1 MIGVVAVARF
11 TGIRSQ
17 LLGLVAAA
25 AIPFL
30 VLIGVSLFNQYRAAK
45 AEALDRALSEAR
57 VLAAQLDDHIGNVE
71 NLMLGLS
78 RAVSTNPADTAK
90 NDALLRG
97 LKAELPSFIWRVM
110 KERLG
115 GFLEDGRG
123 QTSIAILDLDGFKD
137 VNDTLGHSTGD
148 RLLVEV

>member
-78 RAVSTNPADTAK
+78 RAVSTDPADTAK

-97 LKAELPSFIWRVM
+97 LKTELPSFISDIVVT
-110 KERLG
+110 KPSGE
-115 GFLEDGRG
+115 
-123 QTSIAILDLDGFKD
+123 
-137 VNDTLGHSTGD
+137 N
-148 RLLVEV
+148 